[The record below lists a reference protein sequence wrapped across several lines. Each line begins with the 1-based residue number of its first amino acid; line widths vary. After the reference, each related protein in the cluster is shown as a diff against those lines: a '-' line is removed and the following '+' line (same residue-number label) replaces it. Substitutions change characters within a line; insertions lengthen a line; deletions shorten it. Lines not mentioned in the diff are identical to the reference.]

1 MIDKPELICYT
12 IAEASQRRRS
22 AAAASADLETQ
33 KGAEIMF
40 EWIKKKARQVREWAE
55 EHPIL
60 AATVV
65 VVSVAVTGG
74 IAYLVIRNMNGD
86 EELIAMPQDLI
97 PQLGDGAVELNDIDI
112 KELTDLEETEPVVEP
127 PQAESL
133 EDDED
138 YAYWV
143 SSRCGHPRNIAPRI
157 PSEAAKAEA
166 ARNGVELPENYTW
179 VRPSNPRI
187 RCAVDDPRAIL
198 PLDLS
203 ESEEA
208 SSPFDMWDEDEIV
221 VELIGNM
228 ETMDTDVFE
237 KLYGRLDVDHQIE
250 VDESIREFANN
261 AVGCDYWDSDE

>member
-1 MIDKPELICYT
+1 MILKKL
-12 IAEASQRRRS
+12 
-22 AAAASADLETQ
+22 
-33 KGAEIMF
+33 
-40 EWIKKKARQVREWAE
+40 KKKARQVREWAE

-74 IAYLVIRNMNGD
+74 IAYLVIRNLNGD
-86 EELIAMPQDLI
+86 EELIAMPQDLM

-112 KELTDLEETEPVVEP
+112 KELKALEEPEPVVEP

-198 PLDLS
+198 PLDLP

>member
-1 MIDKPELICYT
+1 
-12 IAEASQRRRS
+12 
-22 AAAASADLETQ
+22 
-33 KGAEIMF
+33 MF

-86 EELIAMPQDLI
+86 EELIAMPQDLM
-97 PQLGDGAVELNDIDI
+97 PQLGDDDVELNNIDM
-112 KELTDLEETEPVVEP
+112 KELKALEEPEPVVEP
-127 PQAESL
+127 PQVESL
-133 EDDED
+133 DDDED
-138 YAYWV
+138 YAYWL
-143 SSRCGHPRNIAPRI
+143 SSRRGHPRNIAPRN

-166 ARNGVELPENYTW
+166 ALNGVELPEYFTW

-187 RCAVDDPRAIL
+187 RCAADDPRAIL
-198 PLDLS
+198 PLDLP
-203 ESEEA
+203 EIEEA
-208 SSPFDMWDEDEIV
+208 SSTLDLWDEDEIV

-237 KLYGRLDVDHQIE
+237 KLYERLDVDHQIE

-261 AVGCDYWDSDE
+261 AVGCDYRDSDE